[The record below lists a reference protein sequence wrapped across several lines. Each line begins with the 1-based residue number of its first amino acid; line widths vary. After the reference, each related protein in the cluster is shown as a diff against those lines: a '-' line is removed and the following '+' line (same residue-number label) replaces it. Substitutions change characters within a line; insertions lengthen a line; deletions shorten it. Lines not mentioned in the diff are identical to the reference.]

1 LEKRLHSRVSLE
13 PQCKARFQLG
23 GQSYDSI
30 RVSNLGAD
38 GCCIQIPARSAGGL
52 SDKTLLEGWE
62 FLNPGLPK
70 GSITAKVAWVGGD
83 RKRRTGFVA
92 TGIKFLNAPVEF
104 TRRLSNYVSTVARPL
119 SSELDEMDEMDEMP
133 DVPE

>member
-1 LEKRLHSRVSLE
+1 LEKRLHSRVLLE

-23 GQSYDSI
+23 GQSYDRI

-38 GCCIQIPARSAGGL
+38 GCCIQIPARAVGGI
-52 SDKTLLEGWE
+52 SEKALLEGWE

-70 GSITAKVAWVGGD
+70 GSITAKVAWVHGD
-83 RKRRTGFVA
+83 GKRRTGFVE
-92 TGIKFLNAPVEF
+92 TGVKFMNAPVEY

-119 SSELDEMDEMDEMP
+119 SSELDEMEEMDDMP